1 MPGQGVPG
9 DQVLSTLWGP
19 DTTMGFRDLSNE
31 TQMTKNTHFL
41 VAVLTPSTAQF
52 QRTLG

>member
-1 MPGQGVPG
+1 MPGQGAPG

-41 VAVLTPSTAQF
+41 VAVPTSSTVHF

>member
-1 MPGQGVPG
+1 MSGQGAPE
-9 DQVLSTLWGP
+9 DHVLRTLWEL

-41 VAVLTPSTAQF
+41 VAVPIPSTAHF
-52 QRTLG
+52 QRTLE